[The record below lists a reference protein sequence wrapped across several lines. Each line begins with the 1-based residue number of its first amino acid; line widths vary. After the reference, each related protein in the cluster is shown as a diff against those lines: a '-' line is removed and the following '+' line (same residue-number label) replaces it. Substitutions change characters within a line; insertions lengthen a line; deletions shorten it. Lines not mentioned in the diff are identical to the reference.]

1 MESILGVWVP
11 ILDLE
16 RADEKLCSQSIA
28 FSDSPTYTSEQDNT
42 IGEQGLDSGQ
52 RGLIIMI

>member
-16 RADEKLCSQSIA
+16 RADEKLCSQSDA

-42 IGEQGLDSGQ
+42 IGAQGLNRGQ
-52 RGLIIMI
+52 RRLVIR